1 MNRKTL
7 QGTLLLFIAT
17 LVWGVA
23 FVFQSMGSGHLNAFA
38 FNCIRNLIGAICL
51 LPFVLLRRDK
61 IKGTGKSLFWGSLLC
76 GFALFLAANFQQ
88 LGIAHSTVGK
98 SAFITTMYIIF
109 VPIIGLFFKHKVPG
123 KTWIG
128 VVFALV
134 GLYLLCM
141 KDEVFSLGIGDIYL
155 LLCAICYSIQ
165 IMLVDHFVK
174 KTDGLALSAL
184 EFFFCGIFSGIVMIQ
199 SGLPTKENLVASL
212 IPLLYTGVVSTGI
225 GFTFQVL
232 GQKDVP
238 APLASLVMSL
248 ESVIAAL
255 AGWLILREVLST
267 KEIIGCALVFV
278 AILLTQL
285 PSRTKKRA

>member
-1 MNRKTL
+1 M
-7 QGTLLLFIAT
+7 
-17 LVWGVA
+17 
-23 FVFQSMGSGHLNAFA
+23 
-38 FNCIRNLIGAICL
+38 
-51 LPFVLLRRDK
+51 
-61 IKGTGKSLFWGSLLC
+61 
-76 GFALFLAANFQQ
+76 
-88 LGIAHSTVGK
+88 
-98 SAFITTMYIIF
+98 
-109 VPIIGLFFKHKVPG
+109 IGLFFKHKVPG

-128 VVFALV
+128 IVFALV

-155 LLCAICYSIQ
+155 LLCALCYSIQ
-165 IMLVDHFVK
+165 IMLVDHFVQ
-174 KTDGLALSAL
+174 KTDPISLSAL
-184 EFFFCGIFSGIVMIQ
+184 QFFFCGIFSGIVMLQNGI
-199 SGLPTKENLVASL
+199 PNKENLVASL

-248 ESVIAAL
+248 ESVIATL

-267 KEIIGCALVFV
+267 KEMIGCALVFI

-285 PSRTKKRA
+285 PGKKRE